1 MKYKVFIAVI
11 LFACMVFSP
20 IVAQEYAD
28 TVKNDKIEIEQNTD
42 SVCLLPE
49 EDPEFP
55 GGVKAALQFIR
66 ENLQYPNTG
75 ADVEGSV
82 IISFIVEKDGS
93 LTNLEVHRS
102 LYPPFDKEALRV
114 VKLMPKW
121 IPGKQDGKAV
131 RSKYTIPITF
141 IL

>member
-11 LFACMVFSP
+11 LFACMAFSP
-20 IVAQEYAD
+20 IAAQEYAD
-28 TVKNDKIEIEQNTD
+28 TVKMDKIEIEQNTD

-55 GGVKAALQFIR
+55 GGMEAMFQFIL

-75 ADVEGSV
+75 EDVEGT
-82 IISFIVEKDGS
+82 IIVSFIVEKDGS
-93 LTNLEVHRS
+93 LTNIEISRRV
-102 LYPPFDKEALRV
+102 YPFLDKEALRV

-131 RSKYTIPITF
+131 RVKYTIPIIF
-141 IL
+141 RL